1 MEDMEDCEDEPTL
14 QMRDFVKEDL
24 PREKLL
30 QYGRGALTDE
40 ELIAIFLRTGLH
52 GCNVLELA
60 GRLKRAAGTLSELG
74 RMEARQIMDCCKGI
88 GSAKAATLAA
98 VFELGQRAIK
108 EEIRTEDMM
117 NPSVIYAY
125 LASDLRYRP
134 EENMV
139 VLLLNAQRHLIR
151 RCDVARGT
159 LTRVLAHP
167 RNIFREAII
176 YNACS
181 IILAHNH
188 PSGDPHPSKMD
199 MELTDNV
206 RKSGEIIGIPL
217 KDHVIL
223 GAEGSGTLP
232 YYSFRSHG
240 QLP

>member
-1 MEDMEDCEDEPTL
+1 MDGQDEEPTL
-14 QMRDFVKEDL
+14 QMRDFDKEDL

-30 QYGRGALTDE
+30 NLGRDALSDE

-60 GRLKRAAGTLSELG
+60 GRLKRAAGSLSELG
-74 RMEARQIMDCCKGI
+74 RMEARQIMNCCKGI

-98 VFELGQRAIK
+98 VFELGHRTLK
-108 EEIRTEDMM
+108 EEIRKEDMM
-117 NPSVIYAY
+117 NPSVIYTY

-134 EENMV
+134 EENLV
-139 VLLLNAQRHLIR
+139 VLLLNAQRRLIR

-159 LTRVLAHP
+159 LTRVLAHS

-176 YNACS
+176 HNACS

-199 MELTDNV
+199 MELTETV
-206 RKSGEIIGIPL
+206 RKSGDIIGIPL
-217 KDHVIL
+217 KDHVIV
-223 GAEGSGTLP
+223 GAEGSGALP
-232 YYSFRSHG
+232 YYSFHDHG
-240 QLP
+240 IIP

>member
-1 MEDMEDCEDEPTL
+1 MDGQDEEPTL
-14 QMRDFVKEDL
+14 QMRDFDKDDL

-30 QYGRGALTDE
+30 NRGRGALSDE

-60 GRLKRAAGTLSELG
+60 GRLKRAAGSLSELG

-98 VFELGQRAIK
+98 VFELGHRTLK
-108 EEIRTEDMM
+108 EEMRKEDMM
-117 NPSVIYAY
+117 NPSVIYTY

-134 EENMV
+134 EENLV
-139 VLLLNAQRHLIR
+139 VLLLNAQRRLIR
-151 RCDVARGT
+151 RCDIARGT

-167 RNIFREAII
+167 RSIFREAII
-176 YNACS
+176 HNACS

-188 PSGDPHPSKMD
+188 PSGDPHPSKHD
-199 MELTDNV
+199 MELTDSV
-206 RKSGEIIGIPL
+206 RNAGEVMGIPL

-223 GAEGSGTLP
+223 GAEGSGELP
-232 YYSFRSHG
+232 YYSFRNHG
-240 QLP
+240 LLP